1 MEDVKFLKQLP
12 LFSTLSQ
19 METIRVA
26 KETHSRDAAAGET
39 IIEEGSNGDAL
50 YVLKEGTAAAWRG
63 EGGSRRRLNT
73 FGPGDHF
80 GEISLI
86 DRLPRSASVV
96 AETDCKLIEI
106 GGKAFDSLLSKE
118 PQLERKLLRALLEDL
133 CRKLRTSNEESVLI

>member
-26 KETHSRDAAAGET
+26 KETRSREVAAGQT
-39 IIEEGSNGDAL
+39 IIEEGSDGDAL
-50 YVLKEGTAAAWRG
+50 YLLKEGTAAAYRG
-63 EGGSRRRLNT
+63 EAGSRRQLNS

-86 DRLPRSASVV
+86 DRQARSASVV
-96 AETDCKLIEI
+96 AETDCKLVEI
-106 GGKAFDSLLSKE
+106 GGKAFDSLLSQE

-133 CRKLRTSNEESVLI
+133 CQKIRKSNEASVLI